1 MAKSIDHRIADTRT
15 GVKIELGT
23 LYVYP
28 DGHAN
33 LTFPKTADDHEI
45 NWPIADEYEAM
56 SMLSS
61 DLMRKMQK
69 RANARGRAG
78 SDG

>member
-1 MAKSIDHRIADTRT
+1 MAHSIDDHIAETDT

-33 LTFPKTADDHEI
+33 LTFPKQNGQRQM

-56 SMLSS
+56 QMLAG
-61 DLMRKMQK
+61 DLMRRMQK
-69 RANARGRAG
+69 AANAKGRKG
-78 SDG
+78 

>member
-1 MAKSIDHRIADTRT
+1 MAKSIDHRIANTDT

-33 LTFPKTADDHEI
+33 LTFPKTDDDPQI
-45 NWPIADEYEAM
+45 NWPIADQYEAM
-56 SMLSS
+56 SMFAG
-61 DLMRKMQK
+61 DLMRTMQK
-69 RANARGRAG
+69 RANARGRANQR
-78 SDG
+78 